1 MLIRQNF
8 AMAIAYNVVS
18 VPFAI
23 AGQVTPLA
31 AALAMSLSSIV
42 VVGNALR
49 QGAKVKKGP
58 RTFGATKP
66 ATVKI

>member
-23 AGQVTPLA
+23 AGLVTPLA

-49 QGAKVKKGP
+49 LGARVKKGP